1 MMLHPTLLSRRDFAK
16 TFTLYFIF
24 FVLAFS
30 AILYW
35 TLYQRN
41 QQRVSGILEQEQS
54 SLEAM
59 GTSFFQHIERGVL
72 DLNILRQGPI
82 IRSYLT
88 SGSTD
93 DLAAVNEQL
102 ALFLGTVG
110 LYDRIELLDRNGR
123 ELARVERGPEGPR
136 VAPPNEL

>member
-16 TFTLYFIF
+16 TFALYFVF
-24 FVLAFS
+24 LVLAFS

-59 GTSFFQHIERGVL
+59 GASLIQHIERGVV
-72 DLNILRQGPI
+72 DLNILQEGPI
-82 IRSYLT
+82 IRRYLT
-88 SGSTD
+88 SNSAED
-93 DLAAVNEQL
+93 QASVREQL
-102 ALFLGTVG
+102 ALFLSNVNI
-110 LYDRIELLDRNGR
+110 YDRIELLDGNGR
-123 ELARVERGPEGPR
+123 ALARADRRPEDR
-136 VAPPNEL
+136 KSVV